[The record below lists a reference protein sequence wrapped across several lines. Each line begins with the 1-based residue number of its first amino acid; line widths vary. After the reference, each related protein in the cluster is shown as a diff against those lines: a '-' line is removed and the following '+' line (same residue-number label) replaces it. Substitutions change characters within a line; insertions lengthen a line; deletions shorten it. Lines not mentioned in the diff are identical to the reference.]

1 MIIFLI
7 ATFTLSVIIGLVG
20 LFWFHNADKRNEL
33 DVNKLHHNDYLGEKL

>member
-7 ATFTLSVIIGLVG
+7 ATFTLSVIIGLAG
-20 LFWFHNADKRNEL
+20 LFWIKTKDEEM